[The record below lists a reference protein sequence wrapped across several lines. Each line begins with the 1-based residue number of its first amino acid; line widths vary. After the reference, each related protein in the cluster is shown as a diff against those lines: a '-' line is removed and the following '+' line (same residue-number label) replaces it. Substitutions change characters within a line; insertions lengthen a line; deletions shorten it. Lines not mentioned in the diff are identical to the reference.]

1 MNPAL
6 YVIIVAI
13 IATTLSM
20 AIQLYYRDREV
31 SPTLRALMW
40 ILLIIGI
47 IAFIVTAIIYFTS

>member
-1 MNPAL
+1 MNTAL